1 MQWPVQHCRAWDLV
15 FTVGVLYYCPMTNA
29 MIDEVFASMQGE
41 GPWAGQR
48 HIFVRFIGCDLR
60 CGYCDTPEAVKE
72 TVESGAR
79 PCRAQRSPRSFD
91 REELP
96 NPIAPRALSA
106 LCERLILPG
115 PSRPVVS
122 LTGGEP
128 LLHNT
133 FLGEWLPSLQKQ
145 FLVYLE
151 TNGIQHDRMKEL
163 AGLVD
168 RVSMDM
174 KLPSATGERPRW
186 DEHRKF
192 LAAAAGSGLFVK
204 IVVTR
209 TTTDDDVVIAA
220 RLLAEHDQ
228 RLPFV
233 IQPCGGSFAPAPVD
247 LVRFQHLALGVL
259 EDVRVIPQLHKVL
272 GMP

>member
-1 MQWPVQHCRAWDLV
+1 
-15 FTVGVLYYCPMTNA
+15 MTTA
-29 MIDEVFASMQGE
+29 VIDEVFASVQGE
-41 GPWAGQR
+41 GTWAGQR

-72 TVESGAR
+72 TVDSGAR
-79 PCRAQRSPRSFD
+79 PCRAQISSRSFD

-96 NPIAPRALSA
+96 NPIEPRALSV
-106 LCERLILPG
+106 LCERLIISG

-128 LLHNT
+128 LLHSA
-133 FLGEWLPSLQKQ
+133 FLGEWLPSLNKR
-145 FLVYLE
+145 FFVYLE
-151 TNGIQHDRMKEL
+151 TNGIHHDRMKEL
-163 AGLVD
+163 AGLMD

-186 DEHRKF
+186 DDHRKF

-209 TTTDDDVVIAA
+209 TTMDDDVLTAA
-220 RLLAEHDQ
+220 RLLAEHDR
-228 RLPFV
+228 RLPFI
-233 IQPCGGSFAPAPVD
+233 IQPCGGSFAPAPAD
-247 LVRFQHLALGVL
+247 LVRVQHLALAVL